1 MVLLSGRRTNK
12 NMRNP
17 KSKISLS
24 LHFSRQTALFAII
37 MLIIGT
43 ALGTPIARANTYQDQ
58 INQLQAD
65 NANKQQQSS
74 TLQVEADGL
83 QATIDGL
90 QVQIT
95 GLQNQIN
102 TNTAKSVDLQNQIV
116 AAQAEL
122 DQQKRVLGENI
133 KQMYLEGDISTIEML
148 ATSKDLSDYFDK
160 QQYRN
165 TVKNKI
171 KDTLDKVTALKS
183 QLKVQQSQLNELIAQ
198 QTVLQGQLSSQKG
211 EQDRLLGLNQD
222 QRSALDAQMKSN
234 YSHISDLRR
243 QQAAAIAALA
253 GNNGT
258 SAVGSP
264 IVYRSLV
271 NGGRCGGG
279 YAYCNYGL
287 DESVYDPW
295 GLYYARECVHYVAW
309 AATQRGAR
317 IPNLSGRGNAYQWSG
332 SLAGV
337 ASIDNNPNGAMLVYL
352 PVAPLGHVAMVEKV
366 YGDGWIHVSQYNWMW
381 PGNYSEMDLK
391 VTGNLEFFH
400 F

>member
-1 MVLLSGRRTNK
+1 
-12 NMRNP
+12 
-17 KSKISLS
+17 
-24 LHFSRQTALFAII
+24 
-37 MLIIGT
+37 
-43 ALGTPIARANTYQDQ
+43 
-58 INQLQAD
+58 
-65 NANKQQQSS
+65 
-74 TLQVEADGL
+74 
-83 QATIDGL
+83 
-90 QVQIT
+90 
-95 GLQNQIN
+95 
-102 TNTAKSVDLQNQIV
+102 
-116 AAQAEL
+116 
-122 DQQKRVLGENI
+122 
-133 KQMYLEGDISTIEML
+133 ML

-171 KDTLDKVTALKS
+171 TDTLNKVTALKS
-183 QLKVQQSQLNELIAQ
+183 QLKEQQTQLNDLIAQ

-211 EQDRLLGLNQD
+211 EQNRLLGLNQD
-222 QRSALDAQMKSN
+222 QRSALDSEIKSN
-234 YSHISDLRR
+234 YSRISDLRR

-264 IVYRSLV
+264 IVYRNLV

-279 YAYCNYGL
+279 YPYCDYGL
-287 DESVYDPW
+287 DETVYDPW

-309 AATQRGAR
+309 AATQRGAT

-337 ASIDNNPNGAMLVYL
+337 ASVDNNPNGALIVYL
-352 PVAPLGHVAMVEKV
+352 PVATLGHVAIVEQV

-381 PGNYSEMDLK
+381 PGNYSEMDVK
-391 VTGNLEFFH
+391 VTSNLEFFH